1 MSVVNIS
8 GLSPIFFTVVA
19 IFLLFIL
26 SMLSLGI
33 LRMFQQKKRSGIVFF
48 VLGVIGIA
56 AFSYILASGMVPATE

>member
-8 GLSPIFFTVVA
+8 GLSPAFFITVAV
-19 IFLLFIL
+19 FLMFIL

-33 LRMFQQKKRSGIVFF
+33 LRMFQLRKRSGIVFF

-56 AFSYILASGMVPATE
+56 VFSYILASGMVPATK